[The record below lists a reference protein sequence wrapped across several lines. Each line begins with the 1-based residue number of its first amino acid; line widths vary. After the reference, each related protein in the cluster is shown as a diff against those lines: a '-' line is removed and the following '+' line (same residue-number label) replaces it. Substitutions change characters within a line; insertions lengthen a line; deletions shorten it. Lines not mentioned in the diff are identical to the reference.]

1 MGKLDSL
8 IDEFIK
14 TFDSLDSELQE
25 EIRRVRAS
33 KTNSVLGGVRRSFS
47 VGDWV
52 VYKPF
57 ENCREVDIS
66 GEGEVI
72 EDLGDG
78 MYKVTFG
85 YA

>member
-1 MGKLDSL
+1 MNTDKSL
-8 IDEFIK
+8 LEAENKPACSGAIK
-14 TFDSLDSELQE
+14 
-25 EIRRVRAS
+25 RV
-33 KTNSVLGGVRRSFS
+33 FS

-57 ENCREVDIS
+57 ENCSKAAIS
-66 GEGEVI
+66 GKGEII

-85 YA
+85 HTSMYGTRTGKYCWVNLWSV

>member
-1 MGKLDSL
+1 MNTD
-8 IDEFIK
+8 K
-14 TFDSLDSELQE
+14 TQLEAKSQPSC
-25 EIRRVRAS
+25 
-33 KTNSVLGGVRRSFS
+33 LGAVRRSFS

-57 ENCREVDIS
+57 ENCSKVDIS
-66 GEGEVI
+66 GKGQVI

-85 YA
+85 HTSMYGIRTGKYCWVNLWAV